1 MPIRSNDSNTTS
13 AVNGISRLPSVLYN
27 DTYVERSIPTSPNVA
42 YACPTT
48 PNVAYAATTRD
59 QRELQCT
66 TDEDSGGY
74 VVNQLVYNE
83 DETAPD
89 QDAYD
94 YITLQ

>member
-66 TDEDSGGY
+66 TDEDSGDY